1 MDLDIR
7 TLSYCA
13 LLNAFMFSIGIY
25 AVGRTWVRL
34 PGMGWW
40 AGALM
45 AEACGFAL
53 LGLRGQI
60 PDLLSVVVANCLI
73 TSGMWLSQAGIAE
86 FKQEKLRF
94 LAPGIGL
101 LALQVLLFLW
111 FTYGDPNVGARVI
124 IVSLVTAIGAM
135 LVFFQLWKMPH
146 PDLIIPSRVT
156 GLFYAGFAV
165 FLLFRAFWAGTHGLL
180 PDFMQAGTVHAL
192 AFVGFIVFTNGRAFG
207 FLWLIT
213 RKLSIELEVNAATDP
228 LTGLLNRRAF
238 HIAGERELALA
249 DRRSMAFALFMADLD
264 HFKSINDQHGHG
276 VGDRVLTLVAG
287 QLKTILRQGDILS
300 RFGGEEFVALLP
312 YTTPEQSLAI
322 AERLRQSI
330 TEISMIGVPPVTIS
344 IGVTYWEPGNPLSI
358 NNLLDCAD
366 AALYQA
372 KEAGRNRIELCLQDA
387 DGLPEGRSPSSYR
400 AMS

>member
-60 PDLLSVVVANCLI
+60 PDLLSIVAANTLI
-73 TSGMWLSQAGIAE
+73 ASGMWLSQAGIAE
-86 FKQEKLRF
+86 FKREKIRF
-94 LAPGIGL
+94 LPLGIAL
-101 LALQVLLFLW
+101 LALHALLFLW
-111 FTYGDPNVGARVI
+111 FTYVDPDVGARVI
-124 IVSLVTAIGAM
+124 VISVVTSIGAAM
-135 LVFFQLWKMPH
+135 VIYQMRGMPH
-146 PDLIIPSRVT
+146 PDLEIPSRVT
-156 GLFYAGFAV
+156 ALFFAGFAV
-165 FLLFRAFWAGTHGLL
+165 FLLFRAFWAGTHAIL

-192 AFVGFIVFTNGRAFG
+192 AFVTFIIFTNGRTFG
-207 FLWLIT
+207 FLWLTT
-213 RKLSIELEVNAATDP
+213 RKLSIELEINAATDP

-249 DRRSMAFALFMADLD
+249 DRRSMGFALFMADLD
-264 HFKSINDQHGHG
+264 RFKLINDQYGHG
-276 VGDRVLTLVAG
+276 VGDRVLTLVAE

-330 TEISMIGVPPVTIS
+330 TDISIIGVPPVTIS

-358 NNLLDCAD
+358 NSLLDCAD

-387 DGLPEGRSPSSYR
+387 DGLPEGRSPSTYR

>member
-45 AEACGFAL
+45 VEACGFAL
-53 LGLRGQI
+53 LALRGQV
-60 PDLLSVVVANCLI
+60 PDLLSIVVANTLI
-73 TSGMWLSQAGIAE
+73 ASGMWLSQAGVAE
-86 FKQEKLRF
+86 FKQEKMRF
-94 LAPGIGL
+94 LPLGIAL
-101 LALQVLLFLW
+101 LSLHVLLFLW
-111 FTYGDPNVGARVI
+111 FTYGDPDVGARVI
-124 IVSLVTAIGAM
+124 IISLVTSAGAL
-135 LVFFQLWKMPH
+135 LVIYQMRGMPH
-146 PDLIIPSRVT
+146 PDLEIPSRVT
-156 GLFYAGFAV
+156 ALFFAGFAA
-165 FLLFRAFWAGTHGLL
+165 FLVFRAVWAGTHDIL
-180 PDFMQAGTVHAL
+180 PDFMNAGTMHAM

-213 RKLSIELEVNAATDP
+213 RKLSIELEINAATDP

-249 DRRSMAFALFMADLD
+249 DRRSTGFALFMADLD

-276 VGDRVLTLVAG
+276 AGDQVLVLVAEK
-287 QLKTILRQGDILS
+287 LKSILRQGDILA

-312 YTTPEQSLAI
+312 YTTPEESLAI
-322 AERLRQSI
+322 AERLRQA
-330 TEISMIGVPPVTIS
+330 ISDIRINGLPSVSIS
-344 IGVTYWEPGNPLSI
+344 IGVTYWQPGNPLLI
-358 NNLLDCAD
+358 NSLLDCAD

-372 KEAGRNRIELCLQDA
+372 KSAGRDRIELCLQEVT
-387 DGLPEGRSPSSYR
+387 GLPAGKAPAAQQIVS
-400 AMS
+400 

>member
-40 AGALM
+40 AGAMM

-53 LGLRGQI
+53 LALRGEV
-60 PDLLSVVVANCLI
+60 PDLLSIVVANTLI
-73 TSGMWLSQAGIAE
+73 ASGMWLSQAGIAE
-86 FKQEKLRF
+86 FKQEKMRF
-94 LAPGIGL
+94 VPLGIAL
-101 LALQVLLFLW
+101 LSLHALLFLW
-111 FTYGDPNVGARVI
+111 FTYVDANVGARVI
-124 IVSLVTAIGAM
+124 IVSLITSAGAAM
-135 LVFFQLWKMPH
+135 VIYQIRGMPH
-146 PDLIIPSRVT
+146 PDLEIPSRVT
-156 GLFYAGFAV
+156 ALFFGGFAV
-165 FLLFRAFWAGTHGLL
+165 FLVFRAFWAATHVIL

-192 AFVGFIVFTNGRAFG
+192 AFVTFIIFTNGRAFG

-249 DRRSMAFALFMADLD
+249 DRRSMGFALFMADLD
-264 HFKSINDQHGHG
+264 HFKAINDQHGHG
-276 VGDRVLTLVAG
+276 AGDQVLVLVAEKM
-287 QLKTILRQGDILS
+287 KTILRQGDILA

-312 YTTPEQSLAI
+312 YTTPEQSFAI
-322 AERLRQSI
+322 AERLRQA
-330 TEISMIGVPPVTIS
+330 ISDIRVNGLSSVSIS
-344 IGVTYWEPGNPLSI
+344 IGVTYWQPGNPLSI
-358 NNLLDCAD
+358 NSLLDCAD

-372 KEAGRNRIELCLQDA
+372 KEAGRNRIELCLQDST
-387 DGLPEGRSPSSYR
+387 GLPAGRSPPPHQLVF
-400 AMS
+400 